1 LWVFKISDQLLLATK
16 FSLTK
21 KSFNKIFKLKNGYAR
36 FERKIKV
43 SHQLATAAFYDVLP

>member
-1 LWVFKISDQLLLATK
+1 MLFKISDQLQLATK

-21 KSFNKIFKLKNGYAR
+21 KSFNKVFRVKNGYAR
-36 FERKIKV
+36 FKRKIKV